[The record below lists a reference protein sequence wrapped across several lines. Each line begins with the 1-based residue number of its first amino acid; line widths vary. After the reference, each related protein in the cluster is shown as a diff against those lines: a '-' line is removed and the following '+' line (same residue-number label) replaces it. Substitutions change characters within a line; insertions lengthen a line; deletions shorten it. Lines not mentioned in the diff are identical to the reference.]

1 MLSGGHYGERAH
13 VGNEVEAAAVYVA
26 EQDGQAGRNAFHC
39 QRENRPRQVEKYYK
53 VEGMEKKMEE
63 LLSILRELHPEVDYG
78 TEGHLVDGMILD
90 SFDIVT
96 LISEIQEV
104 FDVTIDAKRI
114 IPENFNSAKALYA
127 LIEEL
132 KDED

>member
-1 MLSGGHYGERAH
+1 M
-13 VGNEVEAAAVYVA
+13 
-26 EQDGQAGRNAFHC
+26 D
-39 QRENRPRQVEKYYK
+39 
-53 VEGMEKKMEE
+53 E
-63 LLSILRELHPEVDYG
+63 LLEILNGLHPEIDFE
-78 TEGHLVDGMILD
+78 TEEHLIDDVILD

-127 LIEEL
+127 LIQEL
-132 KDED
+132 EDED

>member
-1 MLSGGHYGERAH
+1 
-13 VGNEVEAAAVYVA
+13 
-26 EQDGQAGRNAFHC
+26 
-39 QRENRPRQVEKYYK
+39 
-53 VEGMEKKMEE
+53 MEE
-63 LLSILRELHPEVDYG
+63 LLSILSELHPDVDFE
-78 TEGHLVDGMILD
+78 TEEHLIDGMILD

-127 LIEEL
+127 LIQEIEA
-132 KDED
+132 ED